1 MIRIGIKRSI
11 VTLPL
16 RGVIHYICISCE
28 NEIDEDRSVIGECV
42 LIYLGRWRGV
52 IHKYCISCENEFDET
67 SFSVMGIQI

>member
-1 MIRIGIKRSI
+1 MAIAYNLFFRLIKREEEIDQDWDGGGI

-52 IHKYCISCENEFDET
+52 LR
-67 SFSVMGIQI
+67 